1 MAARSSW
8 KGFLKISLVSVPV
21 KAYTATASG
30 ASIALNQ
37 LHSVCHSRI
46 KYQKVCPIHGEVPS
60 AEIVSGYEFAKGQY
74 AVIDT
79 DELEKL
85 RTDSDKSI
93 NVDQF
98 VSEDEIDTRYLT
110 GACYFLVPD
119 GPVGQKAYAIVRD
132 VMNESQLRGV
142 AQIILFGKEQLVLLQ
157 PVEKL
162 IGMFV
167 LRHADEVK
175 QPSAFDDE
183 LGDAATVSSTSQ
195 ELKLTKQLMEGLQES
210 KFDIGKYSDT
220 YTERLTA
227 LIQSKVEGKELV
239 TPEATDEPQVINLMD
254 ALKASIERVGTTANK
269 APKKVAPSKPTRTAK
284 TTTKATPAKTTTKA
298 STKKRKSG

>member
-30 ASIALNQ
+30 ASISLNQ
-37 LHSVCHSRI
+37 LHSTCHSRI
-46 KYQKVCPIHGEVPS
+46 KYQKVCPVHGEVPNS
-60 AEIVSGYEFAKGQY
+60 EIVSGYEFAKGQY

-79 DELEKL
+79 DEIEKL
-85 RTDSDKSI
+85 RTESDKSI
-93 NVDQF
+93 SVDQF
-98 VSEDEIDTRYLT
+98 ISEEEIDSRYLT

-132 VMNESQLRGV
+132 VMNDSQLRGI
-142 AQIILFGKEQLVLLQ
+142 AQIVLFGKEQLVLLQ

-162 IGMFV
+162 IGMYV

-195 ELKLTKQLMEGLQES
+195 ELKLTKQLMEGLQED
-210 KFDIGKYSDT
+210 KFDIGKYTDT

-254 ALKASIERVGTTANK
+254 ALKASIEKVSTTK
-269 APKKVAPSKPTRTAK
+269 PPKKVAPSKSTRTPK
-284 TTTKATPAKTTTKA
+284 TETKEEAPAKTTTKA
-298 STKKRKSG
+298 SAKKRKSG